1 MNVQRCLEILRE
13 VKDVAFAT
21 VDEKGLPQIR
31 IIDVMLVEN
40 EKLYFCTAGG
50 KDFYSQIIKN
60 SQVAITGMNQNF
72 QMIRLDG
79 KAEKLEE
86 HRKWIDRIFEE
97 NPSMNTVYPNESR
110 YVLEAFCI
118 ENGSVEF
125 FELGKEPIVRESF
138 MLGSAKTKENG
149 FLITDA
155 CIQCGKCGDI
165 CPQKCITEYKINQ
178 KHCLHC
184 GLCAEECPVG
194 AVKKGFL
201 FESIMGAFRNFSGCY
216 CDSCFIR
223 WHSRNPDR

>member
-40 EKLYFCTAGG
+40 EKLYFCTARG

-155 CIQCGKCGDI
+155 CIQCGKCEHI

-194 AVKKGFL
+194 AVKKRLSF
-201 FESIMGAFRNFSGCY
+201 
-216 CDSCFIR
+216 
-223 WHSRNPDR
+223 